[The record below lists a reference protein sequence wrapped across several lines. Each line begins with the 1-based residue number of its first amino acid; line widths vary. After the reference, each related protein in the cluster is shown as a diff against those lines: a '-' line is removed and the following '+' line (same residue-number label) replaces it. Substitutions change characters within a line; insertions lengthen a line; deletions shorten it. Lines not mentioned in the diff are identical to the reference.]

1 MIEFLVGCEFSE
13 AVAVAAEDF
22 STNCGLLS
30 PLNRALAEHRVR
42 ARGWG
47 TALLWLSQVDHVE
60 EFLVVGDGEWD

>member
-1 MIEFLVGCEFSE
+1 
-13 AVAVAAEDF
+13 
-22 STNCGLLS
+22 LLS

-60 EFLVVGDGEWD
+60 EFLVVGEGEWD